1 MKTVE
6 IRKLTT
12 PELYSRLDET
22 REELFKLRFQYAT
35 GQLADTSRLNVT
47 RKTIARILTIVRE
60 RELEEYTEAE
70 EG

>member
-35 GQLADTSRLNVT
+35 GQLVDASQLNVT
-47 RKTIARILTIVRE
+47 RKTIARILTIIRE

>member
-35 GQLADTSRLNVT
+35 GQLVDTSRLNVT
-47 RKTIARILTIVRE
+47 RKTTARILTIIRE